1 MARGMAGLKLN
12 SSYFKCLNINF
23 VVEHLFRAALDR
35 LYRVVKL
42 QDFAEGVCIP
52 QFGVK
57 FFHFLKDREPIIFM
71 LQH

>member
-12 SSYFKCLNINF
+12 PTNFKCLYINF

-42 QDFAEGVCIP
+42 QDFTVGVCIP

-57 FFHFLKDREPIIFM
+57 FFHFLKDREPVIFM
-71 LQH
+71 VH

>member
-1 MARGMAGLKLN
+1 MARGMAGLKLYSTN
-12 SSYFKCLNINF
+12 FKCLYINF

-42 QDFAEGVCIP
+42 QDFAVGVCIP

-57 FFHFLKDREPIIFM
+57 FFHFFKDREAIIFI
-71 LQH
+71 L